1 MGALDVVR
9 EVGFSAEFLVAA
21 WVLAVEWPFVCV
33 RAEMF
38 GQAGG
43 PVEGFGT
50 VGVRAVVGFE
60 VGGVLGGGG
69 GG

>member
-9 EVGFSAEFLVAA
+9 EVGFSSEFLVAA
-21 WVLAVEWPFVCV
+21 GVLAVEWSFVGV
-33 RAEMF
+33 RAEVF
-38 GQAGG
+38 GQTGG

-50 VGVRAVVGFE
+50 VGVGAVVGFE
-60 VGGVLGGGG
+60 VRGVLGGGG